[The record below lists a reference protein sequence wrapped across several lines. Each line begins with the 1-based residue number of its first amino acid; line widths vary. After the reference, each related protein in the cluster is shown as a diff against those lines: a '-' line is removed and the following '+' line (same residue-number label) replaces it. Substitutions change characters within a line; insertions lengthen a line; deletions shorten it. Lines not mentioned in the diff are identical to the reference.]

1 MSGGKSRSPQVGF
14 PRLNFTNLL
23 SIVQISFEDFRQ
35 QRKMSLCWCLVGTG
49 NRTSLRSTTG
59 SEPKNNG
66 VGIAFLPVT
75 AVDAILPNRIISKM
89 DVSGHSTARN
99 I

>member
-66 VGIAFLPVT
+66 VGIAFLPVA